1 MRRTLLALTAALI
14 FLVQS
19 PTRAED
25 LAYIRFGDFLEALR
39 IQAGIPG
46 MVAAVVGRSSV
57 QWERVFGD
65 ADVDKNIDTRIDTPF
80 HLDGITET
88 LTASLVMRCVEE
100 GRISLTDLIGR
111 WAPDSVDAPLTVH
124 HVLTHTSGPVEN
136 LVYQHRPD
144 RFEAL
149 SVAVAEC
156 TATPFRTALTKLFD
170 TTGMVDSL
178 AGVDI
183 MSALL
188 PATDPLQ
195 LAQTARYAGVLERL
209 AVPYSVD
216 LQAKK
221 ISVGQYTSSTLTAV
235 SGAISTVQ
243 DLEKFDLSL
252 KNGVQ
257 LLPETIA
264 LMQAAPLGPTG
275 LKLPHGIGWFSQNY
289 LGENIYWQFGV
300 SETGGSGLIIIWPT
314 RSLTFIVLANSNA
327 LVKPY
332 NLEKGD
338 VRTTPF
344 AKLFLSLFIR

>member
-19 PTRAED
+19 STRAED
-25 LAYIRFGDFLEALR
+25 LAYTRFGDFLEALR

-46 MVAAVVGRSSV
+46 MVVSVVGRSAV

-65 ADVDKNIDTRIDTPF
+65 ADVDRNIDTRIDTPF
-80 HLDGITET
+80 HLDGLTEM
-88 LTASLVMRCVEE
+88 LTASLVMRCVED
-100 GRISLTDLIGR
+100 GKISLTDRIGK
-111 WAPDSVDAPLTVH
+111 WAPDSVDAALTVH
-124 HVLTHTSGPVEN
+124 QVLTHTSGPADA
-136 LVYQHRPD
+136 LVYQYRPD

-156 TATPFRTALTKLFD
+156 TGTPFRTTVTKFFE
-170 TTGMVDSL
+170 TSAMSDSV
-178 AGVDI
+178 AGADI
-183 MSALL
+183 VNTIL
-188 PATDPLQ
+188 PSTDPLAM
-195 LAQTARYAGVLERL
+195 AQATRYTSIFERL
-209 AVPYSVD
+209 AVPYTVD

-221 ISVGQYTSSTLTAV
+221 IAVGQYTAPTLTAI

-252 KNGVQ
+252 KNGI
-257 LLPETIA
+257 LLQPQTVA
-264 LMQAAPLGPTG
+264 LMQAAPIGATG
-275 LKLPHGIGWFSQNY
+275 LKLPHGIGWFAQNY
-289 LGENIYWQFGV
+289 LGENIYWQFGA
-300 SETGGSGLIIIWPT
+300 SDTGGSGLIIVWPT
-314 RSLTFIVLANSNA
+314 RSLTFIALANSNG